1 MGLRTTLSVFA
12 CKASSVLLRKMN
24 KGGTTT
30 PGKIA
35 LKVNPGVLRE
45 LAKGV
50 NVTVVTG
57 TNGKTTTSRMIDE
70 AMKEA
75 GFRYFANRSGANLLS
90 GIVTIF
96 CQNASVSGKSK
107 YDHALIECDE
117 AAFRI
122 VSKYLDA
129 KCVVVTNVFRDQLD
143 RYGEISHTIN
153 KITEGIQNSPNAV
166 VCLNADC
173 SLTASIAEHVPNP
186 IVYFGVDTPIYE
198 NTKLELSDAPYCI
211 HCKSAYQYKYVTYGH
226 LGGFYCE
233 KCGYHRHETQVSASK
248 VVEVGADYSDIQLK
262 LKDRTYDCRI
272 NLPGG
277 YNIYNAVSAAAA
289 CQVMGIPDQ
298 TIIDSLGSFSCGFGR
313 MEKVSINGT
322 DLRMI
327 LVKNPAG
334 CNQALSFVTNVKQPT
349 TLVFALNDRYADST
363 DVSWIW
369 DVDYE
374 RINQMGDNLS
384 RIYVTGIRADDMAV
398 RLKYDGI
405 PEEKII
411 KEENYDLLLQ
421 KLTAQKQNV
430 CILPTY
436 TAMLELR
443 NKISKLTDI
452 KDFWE

>member
-1 MGLRTTLSVFA
+1 MGLKTTLAVFA
-12 CKASSVLLRKMN
+12 CKASCALLRKMK

-35 LKVNPGVLRE
+35 LRIDPSVLQT

-57 TNGKTTTSRMIDE
+57 TNGKTTTARMIDE
-70 AMKEA
+70 AMERA
-75 GFRYFANRSGANLLS
+75 GLDYFANRSGANLLS

-96 CQNASVSGKSK
+96 AQNAAVSGKCRK
-107 YDHALIECDE
+107 RHALIECDE
-117 AAFRI
+117 AAFRV

-143 RYGEISHTIN
+143 RYGEISHTIS
-153 KITEGIQNSPNAV
+153 KITEGIQHSPNAV

-173 SLTASIAEHVPNP
+173 SLTASIAHHVKND
-186 IVYFGVDTPIYE
+186 ILYFGVDTPIYE
-198 NTKLELSDAPYCI
+198 NVKPELSDAPYCI
-211 HCKSAYQYKYVTYGH
+211 NCKSEYQYDYVTYGH
-226 LGGFYCE
+226 LGGFYC
-233 KCGYHRHETQVSASK
+233 KNCGYRRPQAQVSAA
-248 VVEVGADYSDIQLK
+248 EVLEAGPDSSEIRLK
-262 LKDRTYDCRI
+262 LLDCLYDCRI

-277 YNIYNAVSAAAA
+277 YNIYNAVAAAAA
-289 CQVMGIPDQ
+289 CKVMGISDQ
-298 TIIDSLGSFSCGFGR
+298 TIVEALATFRCGFGR
-313 MEKVSINGT
+313 MEKVTVNGT

-334 CNQALSFVTNVKQPT
+334 CNQALSFVTSAKTPT
-349 TLVFALNDRYADST
+349 TLVFALNDREADST

-374 RINQMGDNLS
+374 KVAAMGDNLS
-384 RIYVTGIRADDMAV
+384 KIYVTGIRADDMAV

-405 PEEKII
+405 PEERII
-411 KEENYDLLLQ
+411 KERDYDALFQ
-421 KLTAQKQNV
+421 RLTAERTDV

-436 TAMLELR
+436 TAMLDLR
-443 NKISKLTDI
+443 AKLSKLADI
-452 KDFWE
+452 KEFWE

>member
-12 CKASSVLLRKMN
+12 CKASCTLLRKMN

-35 LKVNPGVLRE
+35 LKVNPTVLKD
-45 LAKGV
+45 LAKNV
-50 NVTVVTG
+50 TVTVVTG

-70 AMKEA
+70 AMEKA
-75 GFRYFANRSGANLLS
+75 GLRYFANRSGANLLS

-96 CQNASVSGKSK
+96 CQNASVTGKCKHS
-107 YDHALIECDE
+107 HALIECDE

-122 VSKYLDA
+122 VSRYLDA

-143 RYGEISHTIN
+143 RYGEISHTIS
-153 KITEGIQNSPNAV
+153 KITEGIQNSPNAT

-173 SLTASIAEHVPNP
+173 SLTASIAHHIKNDV
-186 IVYFGVDTPIYE
+186 VYFGVDTPIYE
-198 NTKLELSDAPYCI
+198 NTKPELSDAPYCI
-211 HCKSAYQYKYVTYGH
+211 NCKSEYKYDYVTYGH

-233 KCGYHRHETQVSASK
+233 HCGYKRQNTQVAASK
-248 VVEVGADYSDIQLK
+248 VLKTGADYSDIRLK
-262 LKDRTYDCRI
+262 MLDKSYDCRI

-289 CQVMGIPDQ
+289 CKVMGIEDK
-298 TIIDSLGSFSCGFGR
+298 TIVDSLGSFSCGFGR
-313 MEKVSINGT
+313 MEKVTINGT
-322 DLRMI
+322 DIRMI

-334 CNQALSFVTNVKQPT
+334 CNQALSFVTNVQEPT

-374 RINQMGDNLS
+374 KIAGMGDNLS
-384 RIYVTGIRADDMAV
+384 KIYVTGIRADDMAV

-405 PEEKII
+405 PEDRII
-411 KEENYDLLLQ
+411 KEPDYD
-421 KLTAQKQNV
+421 KLFQRLIAEKGNV

-436 TAMLELR
+436 TAMLDLR
-443 NKISKLTDI
+443 AKLSKLTDI

>member
-1 MGLRTTLSVFA
+1 MGLKTTLSVLA
-12 CKASSVLLRKMN
+12 CKASCALLRKMN

-35 LKVNPGVLRE
+35 LKLNPSVLRD
-45 LAKGV
+45 LAKDV
-50 NVTVVTG
+50 TVTVVTG
-57 TNGKTTTSRMIDE
+57 TNGKTTTARMIDE
-70 AMKEA
+70 AMEEA
-75 GFRYFANRSGANLLS
+75 GLSYFANRSGANLIS

-96 CQNASVSGKSK
+96 AQNASVSGKCK
-107 YDHALIECDE
+107 KRHALIECDE
-117 AAFRI
+117 AAFRT

-143 RYGEISHTIN
+143 RYGEISHTIEM
-153 KITEGIQNSPNAV
+153 ITEGIQNSLNAV

-173 SLTASIAEHVPNP
+173 SMTSSISQKVKNP
-186 IVYFGVDTPIYE
+186 VVFFGVDTPIYE
-198 NTKLELSDAPYCI
+198 NTKLELTDAPYCI
-211 HCKSAYQYKYVTYGH
+211 HCKSAYHYDYVTYGH

-233 KCGYHRHETQVSASK
+233 KCGYRRQNTQVAASA
-248 VVEVGADYSDIQLK
+248 VMEAGADSSLIRLK
-262 LKDRTYDCRI
+262 LMDKSYDCRI

-289 CQVMGIPDQ
+289 CKVMGLPDE
-298 TIIDSLGSFSCGFGR
+298 TIVSSLGKFHCGFGR
-313 MEKVSINGT
+313 MEKVDINGT
-322 DLRMI
+322 GVRMI
-327 LVKNPAG
+327 LVKNPTG
-334 CNQALSFVTNVKQPT
+334 CNQALSFVVNVKEPT

-369 DVDYE
+369 DVDYSKL
-374 RINQMGDNLS
+374 NDMGEHLNK
-384 RIYVTGIRADDMAV
+384 IYVTGIRADDMAV

-405 PEEKII
+405 PAERIQKEPDYDRLFENLLAEK
-411 KEENYDLLLQ
+411 
-421 KLTAQKQNV
+421 TNV

-443 NKISKLTDI
+443 NKISKLTEI